1 MPVLFDPEGTELK
14 TLFKLYH
21 DWKMKS
27 VLEIGSGDGRLT
39 WIYADK
45 AARVVAIEPDT
56 EKYNIAL
63 AERPGKTEHVTFFNL
78 SLDEFYSAQQQ
89 DLSDAWKR
97 LKKWL
102 FETLHSLLSRTPSR
116 YPQWLTVTKN
126 KEKFDLA
133 ILSWSL

>member
-1 MPVLFDPEGTELK
+1 MPVLFDPESTESK
-14 TLFKLYH
+14 TLFRLCH
-21 DWKMKS
+21 DWKGKS

-45 AARVVAIEPDT
+45 VARVVAIEPDI
-56 EKYNIAL
+56 ERHKIAL

-78 SLDEFYSAQQQ
+78 SLDEFYSAHQQ
-89 DLSDAWKR
+89 DLSDRWKQF
-97 LKKWL
+97 KIWL
-102 FETLHSLLSRTPSR
+102 SETIHSLLSRTPSR

-126 KEKFDLA
+126 KERFDMA